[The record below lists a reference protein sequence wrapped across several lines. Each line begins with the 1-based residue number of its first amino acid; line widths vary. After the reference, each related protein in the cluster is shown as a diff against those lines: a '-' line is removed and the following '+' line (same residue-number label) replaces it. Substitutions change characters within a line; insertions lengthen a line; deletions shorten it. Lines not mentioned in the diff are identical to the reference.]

1 MWRFEKLCDAIH
13 FVKPFVLSASMRPS
27 VVLLKRLAIAAF
39 PVMALGLMAMMGTYL
54 YLSPRLPPVDVL
66 RDVRDQ
72 EPLRVYSNDGL
83 LMGEFGEMR
92 RTPVRFEQVPE
103 QLINAF
109 LAAEDARFLEHGG
122 IDVPGLLRAA
132 WELATTRSI
141 QSGGSTITMQVAR
154 NYFLTREQSFMR
166 KFTEI
171 LLALRIERELDKQ
184 QILELYLN
192 KIFLGYRAYGI
203 EAAAQV
209 YYGRSINQL
218 SLSESAMIAGLPK
231 APSTSN
237 PLENPARA
245 QERRDWILGRMLE
258 LELID
263 EAEHRQAVS
272 EPVTASYHGSHIELD
287 ADYAAEMVRAEM
299 IRRHGVDAYT
309 GGFVVRTTIEGKMQ
323 RQAQAA
329 IVAGLLA
336 YDQRHGWRGAERH
349 LEEPAEAWPAVL
361 ADIPRVAGLEAAV
374 VTVVE
379 EKSAVVQRADGS
391 ALTLGWEQ
399 GLSSA
404 RPYISADYRGPAP
417 RTASEVL
424 RRGDVVRLQSLE
436 DGSVR
441 LAQIP
446 AAQGAIVSLDGKD
459 GAILSLVGGLDFRQ
473 SKFNRAAQALRQP
486 GSNIKPFIYAAAM
499 EHGFTPASMIN
510 DAPVVFQDPGL
521 EKVWRPENDSGKFY
535 GPTSLRNAL
544 VNSRN
549 LVSIRLLQQLGI
561 PIAVDYLANLGFKR
575 ESIPPNLSLALGTL
589 VTTPLQVASA
599 YAALANGGY
608 RVEAHL
614 VREVKR
620 VSGEIIEQPEPLRA
634 CPECTSMASAEVT
647 EPASLEELVAQSEG
661 PAGAA
666 PSPTPAPRLAP
677 RVMDPRAAY
686 MVDSILK
693 EAVKRGTGRRAMEL
707 KRDDIAGKTGTTNG
721 PMDAWFSGY
730 VGTLVTTAW
739 LGFDQ
744 NTSLGKNEFGGSA
757 AVPVWVAY
765 MREIVK
771 DLPTQERPRP
781 EGLVSVRVD
790 PQTGLLA
797 APGQSNAVFELF
809 PLENVPSV
817 TPDGD
822 EYQDP
827 YTPDEYNT
835 HEIF

>member
-1 MWRFEKLCDAIH
+1 
-13 FVKPFVLSASMRPS
+13 MRPS
-27 VVLLKRLAIAAF
+27 VVLLRRLAVAAF
-39 PVMALGLMAMMGTYL
+39 PLMALGLMAMTGTYL
-54 YLSPRLPPVDVL
+54 YLSPRLPSVEVL

-72 EPLRVYSNDGL
+72 EPLRVYSSDGL

-92 RTPVRFEQVPE
+92 RTPVSFEQVPDRMVK
-103 QLINAF
+103 AF
-109 LAAEDARFLEHGG
+109 LAAEDDRFLVHGG
-122 IDVPGLLRAA
+122 IDIPGLVRAA

-171 LLALRIERELDKQ
+171 LLALRIERELDKH

-192 KIFLGYRAYGI
+192 KIFLGYRAYGV

-209 YYGRSINQL
+209 YYGRPITELSI
-218 SLSESAMIAGLPK
+218 SESAMIAGLPK
-231 APSTSN
+231 APSTGN
-237 PLENPARA
+237 PLDNPERAR
-245 QERRDWILGRMLE
+245 ERRDWILGRMLDLDYIGE
-258 LELID
+258 D
-263 EAEHRQAVS
+263 EYRQALA

-299 IRRHGVDAYT
+299 IRRFGVEAYT
-309 GGFVVRTTIEGKMQ
+309 GGFVVRTTIDGRMQ
-323 RQAQAA
+323 QQAQAA
-329 IVAGLLA
+329 MVSGLLA

-349 LEEPAEAWPAVL
+349 LEEPSSAWPGQL
-361 ADIPRVAGLEAAV
+361 AEIKRVAGLEAVV
-374 VTVVE
+374 VTAVQ
-379 EKSAVVQRADGS
+379 EKSAELQRADGS
-391 ALTLGWEQ
+391 TLVLAWEQ

-404 RPYISADYRGPAP
+404 RPYISADYRGTAP
-417 RTASEVL
+417 KSASEVL
-424 RRGDVVRLQSLE
+424 RRGDVARLLTRE
-436 DGSVR
+436 DGSHR
-441 LAQIP
+441 LAQVP
-446 AAQGAIVSLDGKD
+446 AVQGAMVSLDGRD
-459 GAILSLVGGLDFRQ
+459 GAILALVGGLDFRQ
-473 SKFNRAAQALRQP
+473 SKFNRAAQAFRQP

-561 PIAVDYLANLGFKR
+561 PVAVDYLAALGFKR

-608 RVEAHL
+608 RVESHL
-614 VREVKR
+614 IREITR
-620 VSGEIIEQPEPLRA
+620 VSGEVIAQPAPLRA
-634 CPECTSMASAEVT
+634 CPECTGMAQAAAA
-647 EPASLEELVAQSEG
+647 EPASLEDLVAQGEG
-661 PAGAA
+661 AVAA
-666 PSPTPAPRLAP
+666 PAPSGSVSAGELAP

-686 MVDSILK
+686 MIDSILK

-730 VGTLVTTAW
+730 VGTLVTTTW

-744 NTSLGKNEFGGSA
+744 NTPLGKNEFGGSA

-771 DLPTQERPRP
+771 DLPRQERPRP

-790 PQTGLLA
+790 PKTGMLA
-797 APGQSNAVFELF
+797 APGQPDAMFELF
-809 PLENVPSV
+809 PLESVPSV

>member
-1 MWRFEKLCDAIH
+1 
-13 FVKPFVLSASMRPS
+13 
-27 VVLLKRLAIAAF
+27 
-39 PVMALGLMAMMGTYL
+39 MAMTGTYL
-54 YLSPRLPPVDVL
+54 YLSPRLPSVDVL

-92 RTPVRFEQVPE
+92 RTPVRFDQVPE
-103 QLINAF
+103 RMIQAF
-109 LAAEDARFLEHGG
+109 LAAEDDRFLVHGG
-122 IDVPGLLRAA
+122 IDIPGLIRAA
-132 WELATTRSI
+132 WELATTHSI

-171 LLALRIERELDKQ
+171 LLALRIERELDKH

-192 KIFLGYRAYGI
+192 KIFLGYRAYGV

-209 YYGRSINQL
+209 YYGRSIREL

-231 APSTSN
+231 APSTGN

-245 QERRDWILGRMLE
+245 LERRNWILGRMLDLGYIPE
-258 LELID
+258 PEY
-263 EAEHRQAVS
+263 RQALA
-272 EPVTASYHGSHIELD
+272 EPLTVSYHGSHIELD

-299 IRRHGVDAYT
+299 IHRYGTDAYT
-309 GGFVVRTTIEGKMQ
+309 GGFVVQTTIEGKIQ

-329 IVAGLLA
+329 VIGGLLA

-349 LEEPAEAWPAVL
+349 LEEPASAWPAVL
-361 ADIPRVAGLEAAV
+361 AGMPPVAGLEAAI
-374 VTVVE
+374 VTEVGD
-379 EKSAVVQRADGS
+379 KSISLQLANGS
-391 ALTLGWEQ
+391 PVSLGWEQ
-399 GLSSA
+399 GLSTA
-404 RPYISADYRGPAP
+404 RPYISSDYRGPLP
-417 RTASEVL
+417 KTAAEVV
-424 RRGDVVRLQSLE
+424 RRGDVVRLQTKE
-436 DGSVR
+436 DGSRR
-441 LAQIP
+441 LAQVP
-446 AAQGAIVSLDGKD
+446 AVQGAMVSLDGKD
-459 GAILSLVGGLDFRQ
+459 GGILALVGGLDFRQ

-561 PIAVDYLANLGFKR
+561 PIAVDYLAALGFQR
-575 ESIPPNLSLALGTL
+575 DSIPPNLSLALGTL

-608 RVEAHL
+608 RVQAHL
-614 VREVKR
+614 VREIRR
-620 VSGEIIEQPEPLRA
+620 VSGEVLERPEPLRA
-634 CPECTSMASAEVT
+634 CPECTSMAQPSPAEP
-647 EPASLEELVAQSEG
+647 ESIEKLVAQG
-661 PAGAA
+661 AG
-666 PSPTPAPRLAP
+666 PSPAPPVALAP

-686 MVDSILK
+686 MIDSILK

-744 NTSLGKNEFGGSA
+744 NTPLGKNEFGGSA
-757 AVPVWVAY
+757 AVPVWVAF
-765 MREIVK
+765 MREVVR
-771 DLPTQERPRP
+771 DLPHQERPRP

-797 APGQSNAVFELF
+797 APGQGNAIFELF

>member
-1 MWRFEKLCDAIH
+1 
-13 FVKPFVLSASMRPS
+13 
-27 VVLLKRLAIAAF
+27 
-39 PVMALGLMAMMGTYL
+39 MAMTGTFL
-54 YLSPRLPPVDVL
+54 YLSPRLPSVAVL

-72 EPLRVYSNDGL
+72 EPLRVYTRDGL

-92 RTPVRFEQVPE
+92 RTPVRFEEVPPRMV
-103 QLINAF
+103 QAF
-109 LAAEDARFLEHGG
+109 LAAEDDRFLEHGG
-122 IDVPGLLRAA
+122 IDIPGLVRAA
-132 WELATTRSI
+132 WELATTHSI

-171 LLALRIERELDKQ
+171 LLALRIERELEKP

-192 KIFLGYRAYGI
+192 KIFLGYRAYGV

-209 YYGRSINQL
+209 YYGRSISQL
-218 SLSESAMIAGLPK
+218 TLAESAMIAGLPK
-231 APSTSN
+231 APSVSN
-237 PLENPARA
+237 PLDNPTRAR
-245 QERRDWILGRMLE
+245 ERRDWILGRMLDLGYISAE
-258 LELID
+258 
-263 EAEHRQAVS
+263 EHRQAIAEV
-272 EPVTASYHGSHIELD
+272 ETASYHGSQIELN
-287 ADYAAEMVRAEM
+287 AEYAAEMVRAEM
-299 IRRHGVDAYT
+299 IRRHGVEAYT
-309 GGFVVRTTIEGKMQ
+309 GGFVVRTTIDGRMQ
-323 RQAQAA
+323 REARKAL
-329 IVAGLLA
+329 VAGLLS

-349 LEEPAEAWPAVL
+349 LDGPASTWPEELASIPA
-361 ADIPRVAGLEAAV
+361 VAGLDAAV
-374 VTVVE
+374 VTTVE
-379 EKSAVVQRADGS
+379 EKSVVLQRADGS
-391 ALTLGWEQ
+391 SVTLGWEQ
-399 GLSSA
+399 GLSAA
-404 RPYISADYRGPAP
+404 RPYINADYRGPVP
-417 RTASEVL
+417 RTAGEFL
-424 RRGDVVRLQSLE
+424 TPGDVVRLQRKE
-436 DGSVR
+436 DGSLR

-446 AAQGAIVSLDGKD
+446 AVQGALVTLDGRD
-459 GAILSLVGGLDFRQ
+459 GAILALVGGLDFRQ

-499 EHGFTPASMIN
+499 EHGFTPASVIN

-561 PIAVDYLANLGFKR
+561 PVAVDYLAALGFKR

-614 VREVKR
+614 LREVSI
-620 VSGEIIEQPEPLRA
+620 VNGAVIEQPAPLEA
-634 CPECTSMASAEVT
+634 CPECTSMADATAE
-647 EPASLEELVAQSEG
+647 PGSLEELVAQSGADGSEG
-661 PAGAA
+661 
-666 PSPTPAPRLAP
+666 TPATGTATPARLAP

-744 NTSLGKNEFGGSA
+744 HTPLGKNEFGGSA

-765 MREIVK
+765 MRETIK
-771 DLPTQERPRP
+771 DLPHQDRPRP

-790 PQTGLLA
+790 PKTGLLA
-797 APGQSNAVFELF
+797 APGQADAVFESF

-822 EYQDP
+822 EYEDP
-827 YTPDEYNT
+827 SRPDEYDT